1 MISNATILWIAAPGK
16 NDVQSMWQHAH
27 ISMAVSGMLSSSTR
41 PSSTE
46 LRQLRTLEAS
56 ARAPHTT
63 NHPIPIPAMLSTAAY
78 SYSNLLLLPPSQ
90 RDIPPT
96 KPQSK
101 PPYRVISDRWETVR
115 LIRKLDHQ
123 QASKKPINGLC
134 QRIVSHSPMPLP
146 CEPSPQLGTSGQL
159 APNPSFCALTTA
171 NSSNSMSRPA
181 LHTCPTLLP
190 KHSLGI
196 RQIHGIHRT
205 KQSQRFHRF
214 RESLPTGQ
222 RWTVSINSST
232 ETVPQRDSHLEVQSR
247 PHQHLGKIWCWP
259 CPSK

>member
-1 MISNATILWIAAPGK
+1 MASLLHHSPPRHRTSTFSICRKAFKRRWRQPQQATHSINCHDRPGNNETTASIAAMLQSKMRREKKGKPQMISNATILWIAAPGK
-16 NDVQSMWQHAH
+16 KDVQSMRQHAH

-115 LIRKLDHQ
+115 LIREARPPAGIKE
-123 QASKKPINGLC
+123 ANKWA
-134 QRIVSHSPMPLP
+134 VS
-146 CEPSPQLGTSGQL
+146 
-159 APNPSFCALTTA
+159 A
-171 NSSNSMSRPA
+171 
-181 LHTCPTLLP
+181 
-190 KHSLGI
+190 
-196 RQIHGIHRT
+196 
-205 KQSQRFHRF
+205 HRF
-214 RESLPTGQ
+214 TLP
-222 RWTVSINSST
+222 NAFA
-232 ETVPQRDSHLEVQSR
+232 L
-247 PHQHLGKIWCWP
+247 
-259 CPSK
+259 

>member
-16 NDVQSMWQHAH
+16 KDVQSMWQHAH

-63 NHPIPIPAMLSTAAY
+63 NHPIPIPGMLSTAAY

-115 LIRKLDHQ
+115 LIREARPPAGIKE
-123 QASKKPINGLC
+123 ANKWA
-134 QRIVSHSPMPLP
+134 VS
-146 CEPSPQLGTSGQL
+146 
-159 APNPSFCALTTA
+159 A
-171 NSSNSMSRPA
+171 
-181 LHTCPTLLP
+181 
-190 KHSLGI
+190 
-196 RQIHGIHRT
+196 
-205 KQSQRFHRF
+205 HRF
-214 RESLPTGQ
+214 TLP
-222 RWTVSINSST
+222 NAFA
-232 ETVPQRDSHLEVQSR
+232 L
-247 PHQHLGKIWCWP
+247 
-259 CPSK
+259 